1 MKGICFIPPLHDKT
15 VEGMKTQTRR
25 LIVSRTGFF
34 QVCSKNGI
42 VTNIWQTDADEWT
55 GENLIP
61 VKPRYN
67 VGEIVYLKEPYA
79 ILPDNSIVSIAY
91 KFGYPEN
98 LKEQIGAW
106 KSNSIPNV
114 SNINWKNKLFMP
126 ASAARSFIKITAIK
140 VERLQDISDEDCI
153 KEGIGLAKRS
163 GFVPGGMAYDVSEEW
178 DYTYACAAWTPQDA
192 YASLIDK
199 INGKGTWDSN
209 PWVWVYEY
217 ILVDRKEVQ
226 L

>member
-67 VGEIVYLKEPYA
+67 VGEIVYLKEPYWISVEA
-79 ILPDNSIVSIAY
+79 TADCPGLIYYRYSELDMDFLTNCLCQLMLPVIS
-91 KFGYPEN
+91 
-98 LKEQIGAW
+98 LK
-106 KSNSIPNV
+106 
-114 SNINWKNKLFMP
+114 
-126 ASAARSFIKITAIK
+126 
-140 VERLQDISDEDCI
+140 
-153 KEGIGLAKRS
+153 
-163 GFVPGGMAYDVSEEW
+163 
-178 DYTYACAAWTPQDA
+178 
-192 YASLIDK
+192 
-199 INGKGTWDSN
+199 
-209 PWVWVYEY
+209 
-217 ILVDRKEVQ
+217 
-226 L
+226 